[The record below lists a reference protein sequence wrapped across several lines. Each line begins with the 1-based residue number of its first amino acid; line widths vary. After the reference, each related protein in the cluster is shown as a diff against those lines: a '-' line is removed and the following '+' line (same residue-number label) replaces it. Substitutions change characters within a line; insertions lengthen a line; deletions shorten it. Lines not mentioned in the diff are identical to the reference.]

1 MRITT
6 HQATSTISLP
16 VTVTYICEHCH
27 APNEDRNQVLSV
39 VGNSHASVIGVS
51 DGMRESATRNA
62 ESAYQSLINDLNQKK
77 YKKANLT
84 CKCTSCGK
92 SPSWSS
98 FIKKPLGISLIAFIV
113 GIFMVIAFLSN
124 VSDMDPQKIS
134 WGMVVISFLAVL
146 PFPILTIIY
155 SVEENKASK
164 LEDAYLPHFTIR
176 QK

>member
-27 APNEDRNQVLSV
+27 APNEDRNQFLTV
-39 VGNSHASVIGVS
+39 VGSSRASVLGVS

-77 YKKANLT
+77 NKKANLT

-98 FIKKPLGISLIAFIV
+98 FIKKPLAISLIAFVV
-113 GIFMVIAFLSN
+113 GIFLIIAFLAN
-124 VSDMDPQKIS
+124 VSSMNPEKIS
-134 WGMVVISFLAVL
+134 WGMVVISFLAVV
-146 PFPILTIIY
+146 PFPILMIIN
-155 SVEENKASK
+155 SVKENKAAK
-164 LEDAYLPHFTIR
+164 LEDAYLPHFTVR